1 MVKRTLGKLSIILFF
16 WLLFATGP
24 TAWAGPAFYADA
36 GASAVQIHTPSPFW
50 GNGVPSASLGYGLS
64 YGLWTTF
71 SQSEPAINIQFGVQ
85 SRYSSASGTGASYGF
100 MAAYPEIR
108 LQLSRLYF
116 SFGATPFV
124 MKSLDYNGT
133 SSSLSRISDAT
144 SYLGEAGIL
153 FPITPKVSFGLSAA
167 AEYVHENSVS
177 SPNPIASANAFLR
190 FYFGFGDGSHNSSEF
205 HGWRYP
211 FGRDSH

>member
-1 MVKRTLGKLSIILFF
+1 MVNGPLRKVLIIFIFLLS
-16 WLLFATGP
+16 T
-24 TAWAGPAFYADA
+24 TAWAGPSFYADA
-36 GASAVQIHTPSPFW
+36 GVAGTQIHTPSPFW
-50 GNGVPSASLGYGLS
+50 GDGVPSASIGYGVN
-64 YGLWTTF
+64 YGIWTTF
-71 SQSEPAINIQFGVQ
+71 TSNEPVINLQFGIQ
-85 SRYSSASGTGASYGF
+85 DRYSSASGNGATYGF

-133 SSSLSRISDAT
+133 SAGLQRVSGAS
-144 SYLGEAGIL
+144 SYLGEVGIL
-153 FPITPKVSFGLSAA
+153 FPKVSFGLSAS
-167 AEYVHENSVS
+167 AEYVHENSFS
-177 SPNPIASANAFLR
+177 SPSPIASANAFLR

-211 FGRDSH
+211 FGDSR

>member
-1 MVKRTLGKLSIILFF
+1 MVIGAFRKTLVALIFF
-16 WLLFATGP
+16 CTSA
-24 TAWAGPAFYADA
+24 AWAGPSFYADA

-50 GNGVPSASLGYGLS
+50 GAGSPSAGLGYGAN
-64 YGLWTTF
+64 YGIWTTF
-71 SQSEPAINIQFGVQ
+71 TSGEPVLNIQFGIQ
-85 SRYSSASGTGASYGF
+85 DRYSSASGNGASYGF
-100 MAAYPEIR
+100 MAAYPELR

-116 SFGATPFV
+116 TFGASPFV
-124 MKSLDYNGT
+124 MKSGSGT
-133 SSSLSRISDAT
+133 SLSRVTDAT
-144 SYLGEAGIL
+144 SYLGEVGVL

-177 SPNPIASANAFLR
+177 SPNPIASGNAFLR

-211 FGRDSH
+211 FGRN